1 LALVKE
7 VLMANGMDEARA
19 HALADQLT
27 QGYYT
32 HDYPISASMLQ
43 SMGLNVRTDMPA
55 EIYQLMALYP
65 QPVQRTSGVDYVPV
79 PYHPEPPSQ
88 PQRAPAA
95 RRRNAKVN

>member
-1 LALVKE
+1 
-7 VLMANGMDEARA
+7 MANGMDESRA

-32 HDYPISASMLQ
+32 HDYPISASALQ
-43 SMGLNVRTDMPA
+43 AMDVKVSTEMPA

-79 PYHPEPPSQ
+79 PYHPEAPPQ

-95 RRRNAKVN
+95 RRRNTKAN